1 MMHCTMED
9 LGALR
14 AGEASVS
21 ARRHITTCTQC
32 QAELEALYQRVA
44 QLKALP
50 ALRPPRDRWPA
61 IHAALRVERSRRRR
75 TWGTW
80 TGSLALAATITAVL
94 LVQPGQQGTL
104 YAELSQAK
112 QQSATL
118 EDSLQQYDI
127 DGRVLSG
134 HAAAGGPDR
143 ARDRRTRRRSADP
156 GYPPSN
162 GLRRRRE
169 ERGTPRRRG
178 GAEGPRGRA
187 HPQPT
192 RSTPHAAPTQPT
204 PRPHHTGPQKPAQPP
219 P

>member
-14 AGEASVS
+14 AGEASVW
-21 ARRHITTCTQC
+21 ARRHITTCAAC

-61 IHAALRVERSRRRR
+61 VQAVLRAERSRRRR

-80 TGSLALAATITAVL
+80 TGSLALAATIAGVL
-94 LVQPGQQGTL
+94 LIQPSAGEQGKL

-118 EDSLQQYDI
+118 EDSLQRYDI

-134 HAAAGGPDR
+134 HAAALVADLEDRISILDGTLAQREPSAQDAELVKLWRERVGLMRDLVNARATR
-143 ARDRRTRRRSADP
+143 AR
-156 GYPPSN
+156 YV
-162 GLRRRRE
+162 GL
-169 ERGTPRRRG
+169 
-178 GAEGPRGRA
+178 
-187 HPQPT
+187 
-192 RSTPHAAPTQPT
+192 
-204 PRPHHTGPQKPAQPP
+204 
-219 P
+219 

>member
-14 AGEASVS
+14 AGEASVW
-21 ARRHITTCTQC
+21 ARRHIATCAAC

-61 IHAALRVERSRRRR
+61 VQAVLRAERTRRRR

-80 TGSLALAATITAVL
+80 TGSLALAATIAAL
-94 LVQPGQQGTL
+94 LLLQPSGQGL
-104 YAELSQAK
+104 HAELSQVK

-134 HAAAGGPDR
+134 HAAALVAELEDRISILDGTLAQQEQRAQDAELVKLWQERVGLMRELVNAHVTR
-143 ARDRRTRRRSADP
+143 AR
-156 GYPPSN
+156 YI
-162 GLRRRRE
+162 GL
-169 ERGTPRRRG
+169 
-178 GAEGPRGRA
+178 
-187 HPQPT
+187 
-192 RSTPHAAPTQPT
+192 
-204 PRPHHTGPQKPAQPP
+204 
-219 P
+219 

>member
-14 AGEASVS
+14 AGEASVW
-21 ARRHITTCTQC
+21 ARRHITTCAAC

-50 ALRPPRDRWPA
+50 ALRPPRDRWPVVQ
-61 IHAALRVERSRRRR
+61 AALRAERSRRRR

-80 TGSLALAATITAVL
+80 TGSLALAATIAAIL
-94 LVQPGQQGTL
+94 LLRPSAGEDGKL

-118 EDSLQQYDI
+118 EDSLQRYDI

-134 HAAAGGPDR
+134 HAAALVADLEDRISILDGTLAQREPSAQDAELVKLWRERVGLMRDLVNARATR
-143 ARDRRTRRRSADP
+143 AR
-156 GYPPSN
+156 YV
-162 GLRRRRE
+162 GL
-169 ERGTPRRRG
+169 
-178 GAEGPRGRA
+178 
-187 HPQPT
+187 
-192 RSTPHAAPTQPT
+192 
-204 PRPHHTGPQKPAQPP
+204 
-219 P
+219 

>member
-14 AGEASVS
+14 AGEASVW
-21 ARRHITTCTQC
+21 ARRHITTCAQC

-134 HAAAGGPDR
+134 HAAAVVAELEDRISILDGTLAQQDQSVQDAQLVKLWQERVGLMRELVNAHATR
-143 ARDRRTRRRSADP
+143 AR
-156 GYPPSN
+156 YV
-162 GLRRRRE
+162 GL
-169 ERGTPRRRG
+169 
-178 GAEGPRGRA
+178 
-187 HPQPT
+187 
-192 RSTPHAAPTQPT
+192 
-204 PRPHHTGPQKPAQPP
+204 
-219 P
+219 

>member
-14 AGEASVS
+14 AGEASVW
-21 ARRHITTCTQC
+21 ARRHITTCAQC
-32 QAELEALYQRVA
+32 QAELEGLYQRVA

-61 IHAALRVERSRRRR
+61 VHAVLRIERSRRRR

-80 TGSLALAATITAVL
+80 TGSLALAATIAAVL

-134 HAAAGGPDR
+134 HAAAVVADLEDRISILDGTLAQQHESVQDAELVKLWQERVGLMRELVNARATR
-143 ARDRRTRRRSADP
+143 AR
-156 GYPPSN
+156 YV
-162 GLRRRRE
+162 GL
-169 ERGTPRRRG
+169 
-178 GAEGPRGRA
+178 
-187 HPQPT
+187 
-192 RSTPHAAPTQPT
+192 
-204 PRPHHTGPQKPAQPP
+204 
-219 P
+219 

>member
-14 AGEASVS
+14 AGEASVW
-21 ARRHITTCTQC
+21 ARRHITTCAQC

-80 TGSLALAATITAVL
+80 TGSLALAATIAAVL

-134 HAAAGGPDR
+134 HAAAVVAELEDRISILDGTLAQQQQSVQDAELVKLWQERVGLMRELVNARATR
-143 ARDRRTRRRSADP
+143 AR
-156 GYPPSN
+156 YV
-162 GLRRRRE
+162 GL
-169 ERGTPRRRG
+169 
-178 GAEGPRGRA
+178 
-187 HPQPT
+187 
-192 RSTPHAAPTQPT
+192 
-204 PRPHHTGPQKPAQPP
+204 
-219 P
+219 